1 MYYIWF
7 QKIKQAIRKRYSNK
21 HITNKHAT
29 TLARVDFHRQDDG
42 DGYVEACDQHH
53 DIVGIEKL
61 SHDIY
66 EEVQIEQID

>member
-7 QKIKQAIRKRYSNK
+7 QKIKQAIRQRSANK
-21 HITNKHAT
+21 HITNKHAA

-42 DGYVEACDQHH
+42 VGYVEAWDQHH
-53 DIVGIEKL
+53 DIVGIEEL